1 MPNVFLTFLNQ
12 QHPNIKF
19 TLAKEINN
27 QLLFLDIS
35 VDSSSNKF
43 VTSVYSKPTYTGLL
57 TNYNSFRSPNYIK
70 SYIKTIVGQSIRIN
84 STWSGFHYDILNI
97 MSVLEE
103 NELPLKL
110 IDKSMNKHLSINVSK
125 AKENKQ
131 MPLLEFLKKRF
142 CKLPYICNF
151 YIQTKNTL

>member
-1 MPNVFLTFLNQ
+1 MPNVFLTFPNK
-12 QHPNIKF
+12 QHLNIKF
-19 TLAKEINN
+19 TLEKEI
-27 QLLFLDIS
+27 
-35 VDSSSNKF
+35 NKF

-70 SYIKTIVGQSIRIN
+70 GLIKTIVGQSIRIN

-110 IDKSMNKHLSINVSK
+110 SDKSMNKYLSINFSK

-131 MPLLEFLKKRF
+131 MPLLEFLKKHF
-142 CKLPYICNF
+142 CKLTYICNF